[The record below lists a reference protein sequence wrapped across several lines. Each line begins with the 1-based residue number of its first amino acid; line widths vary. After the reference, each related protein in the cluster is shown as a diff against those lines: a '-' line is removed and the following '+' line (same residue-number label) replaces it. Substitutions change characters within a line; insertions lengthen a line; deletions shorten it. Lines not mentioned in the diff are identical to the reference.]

1 MQALEQLYNEIHK
14 KRKIRVHSHEISYR
28 ELVQR
33 AVSGESVA
41 LRAVAHCL
49 YWGKGGLQ
57 NRELAKSILRK
68 LLIEKSDIYAEYL
81 LAHYSI
87 LHDDRLTGLK
97 VLRRLAAENFLPAVS
112 LNAFLALQDNPD
124 EKTFALTREE
134 LIESA
139 ESGHLRAWIL
149 LIRASKR
156 KRFPTRL
163 REAIYY
169 AIRFF
174 KCGVFKK
181 SKGLISAERA
191 FIFD

>member
-1 MQALEQLYNEIHK
+1 MQPLEQLYNEIDE
-14 KRKIRVHSHEISYR
+14 RKTVRVHSYEVSYR

-49 YWGKGGLQ
+49 YWGNGGLR

-87 LHDDRLTGLK
+87 LHDDRNTGLK
-97 VLRRLAAENFLPAVS
+97 VLRKLAAENFLPAVS
-112 LNAFLALQDNPD
+112 LNAHLILKDNPD
-124 EKTFALTREE
+124 EETFALTKNK

-139 ESGHLRAWIL
+139 ESGHLKSWIL
-149 LIRASKR
+149 LVEASPR
-156 KRFPTRL
+156 KSFPTRL
-163 REAIYY
+163 FRGIYY
-169 AIRFF
+169 TIKLF
-174 KCGVFKK
+174 KSGVFKK
-181 SKGLISAERA
+181 RDLSAAERA